1 MWHRGSGGS
10 SFWVVMLVVGHNL
23 LVHGLNL
30 GIMDDTMHSKMKLYG
45 GDSLGRVV

>member
-10 SFWVVMLVVGHNL
+10 GGSSTWVLKLVIVHNL

-30 GIMDDTMHSKMKLYG
+30 GIMDDTMHS
-45 GDSLGRVV
+45 